1 MLKIIKYI
9 CILGCILFFINCSG
23 LNTNTN
29 KTLRSKPS
37 IYFSVS
43 LATEKTYPDFY
54 SGVSFDYRE
63 IFDGY
68 YLAGERIEKKIDAVL
83 ENSNLFSNT
92 QAITEKSDYQI
103 IFIFEWE
110 PHTFS
115 DELIRA
121 GKEGYIEGSFGLFP
135 MYFSETLLMNAELFK
150 NNNKLGSYKYK
161 EDLRV
166 WCWVG
171 ALVNLAR
178 DDEYKLEKIDTLV
191 EKMTK
196 AFIKDTFEIV
206 LPTTTLGS
214 GLAEDSVQKIAVNVN
229 PEEPWTG
236 KWKVEGSLA
245 VGGIWVMKQSGRTVK
260 STKDSYYKIEGEIV
274 GNQLEGKVLGEA
286 NIYWNFVINISSDG
300 QTFIG
305 ETTGGLVRLSGPIKG
320 KRE

>member
-43 LATEKTYPDFY
+43 PAIEKTYPGFY
-54 SGVSFDYRE
+54 SGVSFDYQK

-92 QAITEKSDYQI
+92 QAIIEKSDYQI

-115 DELIRA
+115 DELIRS

-166 WCWVG
+166 WWWIG

-196 AFIKDTFEIV
+196 AFIKDFDKE
-206 LPTTTLGS
+206 
-214 GLAEDSVQKIAVNVN
+214 
-229 PEEPWTG
+229 
-236 KWKVEGSLA
+236 
-245 VGGIWVMKQSGRTVK
+245 
-260 STKDSYYKIEGEIV
+260 
-274 GNQLEGKVLGEA
+274 
-286 NIYWNFVINISSDG
+286 INI
-300 QTFIG
+300 
-305 ETTGGLVRLSGPIKG
+305 E
-320 KRE
+320 